1 LQYFF
6 ALGINRGHSKS
17 NQPIL
22 DKPLSWFEMTK
33 LAIFKPG
40 IQSFERIAIQTMH
53 RKDPF
58 LPVLLTIIISITL
71 AFGLIALF
79 PGVFVSYFSPGT
91 SGIGLAISIMLMV
104 ICFLPL
110 FVFTQLLGYYAFA
123 GSNFFFAKMLGGNGG
138 WKETL
143 LTFSVIFIP
152 LTFFSCVLGAIPY
165 GGYVD
170 IPITIYF
177 TALIIISIKA
187 IHHINWFK
195 SIAAVVII
203 PLVILGGL
211 AALMYFGLI
220 QPYLPQVLEQLQQ
233 QYPGGFNV

>member
-1 LQYFF
+1 MQYPMPS
-6 ALGINRGHSKS
+6 INPVGPES
-17 NQPIL
+17 NQPNV

-33 LAIFKPG
+33 LAVFKPG
-40 IQSFERIAIQTMH
+40 IQSFEKIADQTKFG
-53 RKDPF
+53 KDPF
-58 LPVLLTIIISITL
+58 LPVLLTVIISISIML
-71 AFGLIALF
+71 GLVFLI
-79 PGVFVSYFSPGT
+79 PGDYFSYISPSS

-104 ICFLPL
+104 ICLLPL
-110 FVFTQLLGYYAFA
+110 FVFTQLLGFYAFA
-123 GSNFFFAKMLGGNGG
+123 GSNFIFAKMLGGNGG

-152 LTFFSCVLGAIPY
+152 LTFLSCVLCIIPY

-170 IPITIYF
+170 IPIVIYF
-177 TALIIISIKA
+177 TILIVISIKA

-195 SIAAVVII
+195 CIAAVVII
-203 PLVILGGL
+203 PLVLLGGL

-220 QPYLPQVLEQLQQ
+220 RPYLPQVLEQLQQ